1 MATAE
6 ENYKRLRDE
15 LNKRLEANK
24 QLAAIADK
32 IAKGKADFN
41 DTSKYS
47 HIVSQ
52 IMGDVISENIGSINV
67 PLGKEL
73 VCKELLREHYDRING
88 VLGEVQ
94 ASVDDKL
101 GIHLNPQKAPFPTER
116 VDKAAHSLEDP
127 TVPIESIERR
137 AKSVTENIAE
147 SMHDDY
153 IKENASWREQAGLD
167 CYLVRDAGG
176 GCCSWCQAL
185 EGRYPYAT
193 APDDV
198 FRRHDNCH
206 CTVTYECGR
215 KRQQVWSKQNWSN
228 DKEREYLQQLDAK
241 KLAERK
247 ALSDNSSPT
256 VLTRERA
263 KNIEYM
269 SKSFRPDYSDKV
281 YDISVGNISISTK
294 KVNNSEFDVITDI
307 DSSRRNKAVRL
318 VEKNLKEVQKSLPE
332 GFEMP
337 TVAIVDFEKHSLN
350 AEAIGG
356 YYDDGGILF
365 INSKYDTAGK
375 VLQYVNE
382 QRGQFANKTELA
394 PLLHEL
400 GHKFYEDSVKALA
413 KAQNIEYNIAK
424 DRIDEKIFDYIHSRN
439 DDGKFV
445 MNSISRYADAGFSNH
460 KYTEIIAECFSVRT
474 TNPIANEIIELLR
487 GDLL

>member
-1 MATAE
+1 MTTAE

-101 GIHLNPQKAPFPTER
+101 GIHLNPKKAPFPTER

-127 TVPIESIERR
+127 TVPIETIERR

-176 GCCSWCQAL
+176 GCCPWCQVL
-185 EGRYPYAT
+185 EGKYPYAT

-206 CTVTYECGR
+206 CSVTYECGK
-215 KRQQVWSKQNWSN
+215 KRQDVWSKRTWEEPE
-228 DKEREYLQQLDAK
+228 D
-241 KLAERK
+241 KLAARK
-247 ALSDNSSPT
+247 ELEEQS
-256 VLTRERA
+256 RA
-263 KNIEYM
+263 KVNSRKQAKELEQKLLDKSAKGAILKGEYNEEDIIRAITQEGTNFVTKDPNDPE
-269 SKSFRPDYSDKV
+269 SLFGEFVELVPADERY
-281 YDISVGNISISTK
+281 YDIKAHGSPEAVKLFGSVVDAQTLARVILLRADYTGKPIRLLCCETGKMQNGTCFAKQLSALLG
-294 KVNNSEFDVITDI
+294 VDVIAPTEEYKVSITGNVKIESDTGVKGI
-307 DSSRRNKAVRL
+307 M
-318 VEKNLKEVQKSLPE
+318 ET
-332 GFEMP
+332 FE
-337 TVAIVDFEKHSLN
+337 
-350 AEAIGG
+350 
-356 YYDDGGILF
+356 
-365 INSKYDTAGK
+365 SKK
-375 VLQYVNE
+375 
-382 QRGQFANKTELA
+382 R
-394 PLLHEL
+394 
-400 GHKFYEDSVKALA
+400 
-413 KAQNIEYNIAK
+413 
-424 DRIDEKIFDYIHSRN
+424 
-439 DDGKFV
+439 
-445 MNSISRYADAGFSNH
+445 
-460 KYTEIIAECFSVRT
+460 
-474 TNPIANEIIELLR
+474 
-487 GDLL
+487 

>member
-1 MATAE
+1 MATVE

-67 PLGKEL
+67 PLGKEF

-101 GIHLNPQKAPFPTER
+101 GIHLNPKKAPFPTER

-127 TVPIESIERR
+127 TVPIDTIERR

-206 CTVTYECGR
+206 CSVTYECGK
-215 KRQQVWSKQNWSN
+215 KRQDVWSKRTWEEPE
-228 DKEREYLQQLDAK
+228 D
-241 KLAERK
+241 KLAARK
-247 ALSDNSSPT
+247 ELEEQSRAK
-256 VLTRERA
+256 VLTREQTIKIESKALDSGGMNYRA
-263 KNIEYM
+263 IVRSENAINTERDGIVITLRRAETAVNDIYI
-269 SKSFRPDYSDKV
+269 SDNVVLKPKLFHEIDKKITDV
-281 YDISVGNISISTK
+281 YKMMNIS
-294 KVNNSEFDVITDI
+294 NSENTPVVYLISDVEM
-307 DSSRRNKAVRL
+307 SNKR
-318 VEKNLKEVQKSLPE
+318 
-332 GFEMP
+332 
-337 TVAIVDFEKHSLN
+337 IVPASYNGSDN
-350 AEAIGG
+350 
-356 YYDDGGILF
+356 ILF
-365 INSKYDTAGK
+365 INSKYAIYSK
-375 VLQYVNE
+375 SNAPE
-382 QRGQFANKTELA
+382 ELKSLA
-394 PLLHEL
+394 CYTDDRSTIIHEL
-400 GHKFYEDSVKALA
+400 YHWKDAEEYRNKYGTISEGNLS
-413 KAQNIEYNIAK
+413 EYNK
-424 DRIDEKIFDYIHSRN
+424 YVESKCKKGIDKLIKNGYNILEISNYATEN
-439 DDGKFV
+439 LMNNKF
-445 MNSISRYADAGFSNH
+445 
-460 KYTEIIAECFSVRT
+460 TEPFTEFRT
-474 TNPIANEIIELLR
+474 KRLLEE
-487 GDLL
+487 GLL